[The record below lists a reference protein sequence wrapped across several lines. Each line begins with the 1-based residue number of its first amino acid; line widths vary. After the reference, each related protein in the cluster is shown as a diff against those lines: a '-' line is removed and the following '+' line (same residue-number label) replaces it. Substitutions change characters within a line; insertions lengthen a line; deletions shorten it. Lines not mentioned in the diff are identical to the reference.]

1 MILDIEYLQRRWL
14 WILLFAL
21 GALVLWLGYTYTM
34 DSPFRLHTS
43 VARAKLL
50 KGELTSVVDVR
61 TDIEYWAGHYPGA
74 MHIPAGRL
82 LEEAYQMLPNL
93 EEGILVYC
101 NTEVIDLGISAG
113 QLAGCNTGQR
123 ARHAT
128 EVLRSL
134 GYKNVYYIAGAYWS
148 IIH

>member
-1 MILDIEYLQRRWL
+1 MILDVEYLQRRWL

-21 GALVLWLGYTYTM
+21 GALVLWLGYTYAM

-50 KGELTSVVDVR
+50 KGELTTVVDVR

-74 MHIPAGRL
+74 VHIPAARL

-93 EEGILVYC
+93 EEGILIY
-101 NTEVIDLGISAG
+101 
-113 QLAGCNTGQR
+113 CNTGQR

-134 GYKNVYYIAGAYWS
+134 GYKNVYYVATPHWS
-148 IIH
+148 LM